1 MSRAVGPVSRLW
13 QKLPASLRA
22 VLSGLFVFLALQ
34 LGWNVLAVANMRS
47 FPHIPWSAPLV
58 LLYLWVVFQFFNGR
72 WGPAST
78 SAARRTALGA
88 RRLTAEEWWAVLPAC
103 LTAVVFII
111 SMTILLYR
119 IIEVPADSAAMPE
132 LPWWSQYVML
142 VMISIVAG
150 VSEEAGF
157 RGYMLGGLLRRH
169 GVGVAIGVSSVMFW
183 LMHLNHASG
192 SARAVSL
199 ILMGATLSCL
209 TICTRSILPA
219 IVAHV
224 TADSIVFI
232 GATAGIGPDYIW
244 SPLPLART
252 GLDTFFWILLL
263 LCIVSFLAGAAILSR
278 GRSSASVEEP
288 GC

>member
-72 WGPAST
+72 WGSAST

-103 LTAVVFII
+103 LMAVVFII
-111 SMTILLYR
+111 STTILLYR
-119 IIEVPADSAAMPE
+119 IIEVPADSAAIPE

-263 LCIVSFLAGAAILSR
+263 LCIVSSLAGAAILSR
-278 GRSSASVEEP
+278 GRGSAAVEGP
-288 GC
+288 GY